1 MTYCVAMLLDTGLV
15 FLSDSRTN
23 AGIDQISTFR
33 KATVFQKPGERV
45 LVLQSSGNLAI
56 TQTVIS
62 MLKEEID
69 APATGAVPR
78 SHLMNAPN
86 LFEAA
91 RCVGDALRELHRRDA
106 GALKDFGVDFSATL
120 TLGGQIKGEAPR
132 LFSIYAA
139 GNFIEATTDTTYF
152 QIGESKYGKPIIDR
166 VLRRTS
172 SLNEAVKCA
181 LVSMDSTIRSN
192 LSVGL
197 PLDLVIVKR
206 DRFNVARHLSIDA
219 DNDYFRGIR
228 GRWSE
233 ALREAFVQLP
243 DPDWLSAVAR
253 DAAD

>member
-23 AGIDQISTFR
+23 AGVDQVSTFR
-33 KATVFQKPGERV
+33 KTTVFQKPGERV
-45 LVLQSSGNLAI
+45 IVLQSSGNLAI

-62 MLKEEID
+62 LLRDAID
-69 APATGAVPR
+69 ANTPNTT
-78 SHLMNAPN
+78 HLLNCTT

-91 RCVGDALRELHRRDA
+91 RCVGDALRELHKRDA
-106 GALKDFGVDFSATL
+106 QALKEFGVEFNASL
-120 TLGGQIKGEAPR
+120 SLGGQIRGETPR
-132 LFSIYAA
+132 LFSIYSA
-139 GNFIEATTDTTYF
+139 GNFVEAPAETSYF

-166 VLRRTS
+166 VLRRSS

-206 DRFNVARHLSIDA
+206 DHFAIARHMSIDV
-219 DNDYFRGIR
+219 DTEYFHGIR
-228 GRWSE
+228 TRWSE
-233 ALREAFVQLP
+233 ALREAFAQLP
-243 DPDWLSAVAR
+243 DPDWLR
-253 DAAD
+253 